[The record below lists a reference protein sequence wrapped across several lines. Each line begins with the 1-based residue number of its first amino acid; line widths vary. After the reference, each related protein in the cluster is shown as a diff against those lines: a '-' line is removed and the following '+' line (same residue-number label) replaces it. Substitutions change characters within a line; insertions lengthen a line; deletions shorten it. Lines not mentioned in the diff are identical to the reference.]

1 MSHWPEYTPVI
12 GRLSATALAGS
23 VAGAAYVTLQQA
35 DLILLFAF
43 LIFMS
48 GRFIQGAITVRLFQ
62 KIVDFIQENTSYG
75 SSSNPRKNASQTDVI
90 DVIKRGASY
99 IGSKFR
105 DYVVILLATGTITI
119 HTTMSI
125 AAVYLL
131 GSGST
136 IEAIERFWTGFFLL
150 TAVGLAFDFRH
161 FAHRLSWIAAFG
173 MVLATSG
180 AFLYSPVGFSTFTAA
195 LAPYLNNPIPDWM
208 RWPLG
213 VAGFV
218 FGIIF
223 WAIFY
228 SKKN

>member
-1 MSHWPEYTPVI
+1 
-12 GRLSATALAGS
+12 
-23 VAGAAYVTLQQA
+23 
-35 DLILLFAF
+35 
-43 LIFMS
+43 
-48 GRFIQGAITVRLFQ
+48 
-62 KIVDFIQENTSYG
+62 
-75 SSSNPRKNASQTDVI
+75 
-90 DVIKRGASY
+90 
-99 IGSKFR
+99 
-105 DYVVILLATGTITI
+105 
-119 HTTMSI
+119 
-125 AAVYLL
+125 
-131 GSGST
+131 
-136 IEAIERFWTGFFLL
+136 
-150 TAVGLAFDFRH
+150 
-161 FAHRLSWIAAFG
+161 